1 MKIMKYVKR
10 KLAMLA
16 LGLSR
21 VEKSAFSQ
29 KADAVETS
37 GDMEQS
43 YHQGNMADSLL
54 KGEITMP
61 VKELRWRLYKILNS
75 SKSKTAKIVGYDAD
89 GLPIVETY
97 DLDKYKL
104 DKIIKDD
111 YDPYEV
117 ILVVKNE
124 SMGKATSE
132 EFGNEKM
139 KVLND
144 DEIDA
149 YDENNKM
156 FELVKGTHE
165 INNFGDQVEVTTEKW
180 DARTLGEISFDDMV
194 ASMKG
199 KKTLYVERD
208 FRPKFEIEEYTK
220 KLLVRKINDSER
232 LLEFYL
238 SIYPDEYNRK
248 TRLLISD
255 IKNAIKNPR
264 HSDLLD
270 FKKVGFI
277 TEKVIGAQDGLEY
290 VFEIKKFD
298 KIIEFNGHYVIK
310 FIADAVIDGD
320 NIFTK
325 YKLDELEKRY
335 ENKEA
340 K

>member
-1 MKIMKYVKR
+1 MKNWINK
-10 KLAMLA
+10 KLALLSLA
-16 LGLSR
+16 LSR
-21 VEKSAFSQ
+21 VEKDAFSQ
-29 KADAVETS
+29 KSDAVSSS

-54 KGEITMP
+54 KGELTLP
-61 VKELRWRLYKILNS
+61 VKELRWRLYKVLKS
-75 SKSKTAKIVGYDAD
+75 SKSKFAKITGYDTD

-97 DLDKYKL
+97 TLEKYQLDKT
-104 DKIIKDD
+104 IKDD
-111 YDPYEV
+111 NDPYGV
-117 ILVVKNE
+117 ILVVNNKDIGN
-124 SMGKATSE
+124 STSE
-132 EFGNEKM
+132 TFGNEKM

-144 DEIDA
+144 
-149 YDENNKM
+149 K
-156 FELVKGTHE
+156 E
-165 INNFGDQVEVTTEKW
+165 INNYEDDKEKFDLIGTEKW

-220 KLLVRKINDSER
+220 KLLVRKINKTER
-232 LLEFYL
+232 LLEFYI
-238 SIYPDEYNRK
+238 SAYPDEYNRK

-264 HSDLLD
+264 QSDLLD

-290 VFEIKKFD
+290 AFEIKKFD

-310 FIADAVIDGD
+310 FIAYVTIDGD
-320 NIFTK
+320 NIFEK
-325 YKLDELEKRY
+325 YKLDELEERY
-335 ENKEA
+335 KNKEA

>member
-1 MKIMKYVKR
+1 MKNWINR
-10 KLAMLA
+10 KLGMLA

-21 VEKSAFSQ
+21 VEKDAFSQ
-29 KADAVETS
+29 KTDAISTGGSE
-37 GDMEQS
+37 EQG
-43 YHQGNMADSLL
+43 YHQGVLADDLL
-54 KGEITMP
+54 RGEITLP
-61 VKELRWRLYKILNS
+61 VKELRWRLYKILEQA
-75 SKSKTAKIVGYDAD
+75 KSKTAKITGYDDD

-111 YDPYEV
+111 KDPYGV

-124 SMGKATSE
+124 SMGKPTSE

-139 KVLND
+139 KVLDD
-144 DEIDA
+144 DEIDN
-149 YDENNKM
+149 YDLDKKK
-156 FELVKGTHE
+156 FDLTG
-165 INNFGDQVEVTTEKW
+165 TEKW

-220 KLLVRKINDSER
+220 KLLVRKINDTER
-232 LLEFYL
+232 LLEFYV
-238 SIYPDEYNRK
+238 SAYPDEYNRK
-248 TRLLISD
+248 TRLLISE

-264 HSDLLD
+264 SSDLLD

-290 VFEIKKFD
+290 EFEIKKFD

-310 FIADAVIDGD
+310 FIAEATIDGD